1 MLVVVVQE
9 EGLSESVYTGGGSVQ
24 LSQGGGP
31 RGVGGESVRLRWPAI
46 AAAGDVQAACC
57 LLAIITIRRRREGEE
72 VGGALLCVRIGGGGA
87 APPQLRQHRL
97 QPPLHVCRRL
107 MMCLRLRLRLHP
119 MIYYTYCT
127 QVLRVVR
134 RGAGRLLLLRL
145 QGRPS
150 AAAAPAGPPEIL
162 EMACLP

>member
-107 MMCLRLRLRLHP
+107 MMC
-119 MIYYTYCT
+119 
-127 QVLRVVR
+127 VFVFVFVF
-134 RGAGRLLLLRL
+134 
-145 QGRPS
+145 
-150 AAAAPAGPPEIL
+150 IL
-162 EMACLP
+162 

>member
-1 MLVVVVQE
+1 
-9 EGLSESVYTGGGSVQ
+9 
-24 LSQGGGP
+24 
-31 RGVGGESVRLRWPAI
+31 VGGESVRLRWPAI
-46 AAAGDVQAACC
+46 AAAGDVQAAC
-57 LLAIITIRRRREGEE
+57 LLAAVVVVIIRRRGAEAE

-97 QPPLHVCRRL
+97 QPPLHV
-107 MMCLRLRLRLHP
+107 
-119 MIYYTYCT
+119 
-127 QVLRVVR
+127 LRVVR

-150 AAAAPAGPPEIL
+150 AAPAPAGLPEIL

>member
-46 AAAGDVQAACC
+46 AAAGDVQADCC
-57 LLAIITIRRRREGEE
+57 LLAIITIRRREGEE

-107 MMCLRLRLRLHP
+107 MRLRLHP

-150 AAAAPAGPPEIL
+150 AAAAPAGPPEVL

>member
-1 MLVVVVQE
+1 MQE

-46 AAAGDVQAACC
+46 AAAGDVQAAC
-57 LLAIITIRRRREGEE
+57 LLAVVVVVVIRRKGAEAE

-107 MMCLRLRLRLHP
+107 MMC
-119 MIYYTYCT
+119 
-127 QVLRVVR
+127 VFVFVF
-134 RGAGRLLLLRL
+134 
-145 QGRPS
+145 
-150 AAAAPAGPPEIL
+150 IL
-162 EMACLP
+162 

>member
-46 AAAGDVQAACC
+46 AAAGDVQAAC
-57 LLAIITIRRRREGEE
+57 LLAVVVVVIRRRRGAEAE

-107 MMCLRLRLRLHP
+107 MMCVFVFVF
-119 MIYYTYCT
+119 IF
-127 QVLRVVR
+127 
-134 RGAGRLLLLRL
+134 
-145 QGRPS
+145 
-150 AAAAPAGPPEIL
+150 IL
-162 EMACLP
+162 